1 VTLYFVTSSDSG
13 SFVDDTLSAQGML
26 HCPYAQRVYWAF
38 TEGACAIALMFA
50 GGSNALKALQ
60 AVSIVSGFPLTMA
73 ISYMCAALLRACK
86 YDCME
91 DEIYLATR
99 FRTGLFDSLEGFKPN
114 VFAVRVDPVTGKRDK
129 IAIKLPEVGERVQS
143 LVISLFAP
151 FVTVHDMNVQ
161 LWKTSGIF
169 YTVPL
174 GIMFFCWIG
183 CMFGELDNPLTSYI
197 GWTIYMFFVAE
208 LTFIRCKAR
217 EAYNVYGFWLEDLFA
232 CMVMWPYVASQLS
245 LQAKHVEVEVDINLD
260 PNAHLNKPAAVK
272 EESPLQPG
280 VPDMQVTQ
288 MNAPLPVMPSPTSY
302 SPVMYGVVDP
312 NMQHGVA

>member
-1 VTLYFVTSSDSG
+1 
-13 SFVDDTLSAQGML
+13 ML

-50 GGSNALKALQ
+50 GGSNALSALQ

-114 VFAVRVDPVTGKRDK
+114 VFAVRVDPVTGKRDR

-161 LWKTSGIF
+161 LWK
-169 YTVPL
+169 V
-174 GIMFFCWIG
+174 
-183 CMFGELDNPLTSYI
+183 SYI
-197 GWTIYMFFVAE
+197 YIHTHIHVHICMTICIYVQLRKVFHVQVHCH
-208 LTFIRCKAR
+208 TRICRCAHAQASIAR
-217 EAYNVYGFWLEDLFA
+217 CMSLCVLCVYIYRER
-232 CMVMWPYVASQLS
+232 
-245 LQAKHVEVEVDINLD
+245 
-260 PNAHLNKPAAVK
+260 
-272 EESPLQPG
+272 ESEP
-280 VPDMQVTQ
+280 
-288 MNAPLPVMPSPTSY
+288 
-302 SPVMYGVVDP
+302 
-312 NMQHGVA
+312 

>member
-1 VTLYFVTSSDSG
+1 
-13 SFVDDTLSAQGML
+13 ML

-50 GGSNALKALQ
+50 GGSNALSALQ

-161 LWKTSGIF
+161 LWKVSHVHAHCHTRICRCAHAQASIA
-169 YTVPL
+169 T
-174 GIMFFCWIG
+174 CAR
-183 CMFGELDNPLTSYI
+183 CMCACVCVCVH
-197 GWTIYMFFVAE
+197 IY
-208 LTFIRCKAR
+208 R
-217 EAYNVYGFWLEDLFA
+217 ERV
-232 CMVMWPYVASQLS
+232 
-245 LQAKHVEVEVDINLD
+245 
-260 PNAHLNKPAAVK
+260 
-272 EESPLQPG
+272 
-280 VPDMQVTQ
+280 
-288 MNAPLPVMPSPTSY
+288 
-302 SPVMYGVVDP
+302 
-312 NMQHGVA
+312 